1 MKTFVLQKIAK
12 PIAQVYAD
20 YIIKMLEL
28 NTKSSFGSLEFYE
41 QIMATAVT
49 LDYVCSEELGIDL
62 D

>member
-1 MKTFVLQKIAK
+1 MKAFITQKIVK

-28 NTKSSFGSLEFYE
+28 NAKSSFGSLEFYE